1 VSIDNGRTERIRRAV
16 AAGDWPAVLRLWE
29 LYAAGILDEISHGTC
44 TRVRMAEAGEL
55 LDWAKRFAWCAQAHA
70 QNRLNT
76 IHAARQYGP
85 EPIPPHA
92 SLRKSL

>member
-1 VSIDNGRTERIRRAV
+1 
-16 AAGDWPAVLRLWE
+16 
-29 LYAAGILDEISHGTC
+29 
-44 TRVRMAEAGEL
+44 MAEAGEL
-55 LDWAKRFAWCAQAHA
+55 LDWAKRFALCAQAHA
-70 QNRLNT
+70 QKRLNT